1 MNLSDY
7 EAVWKRQEPPVET
20 KADIA
25 NLRATFASKSRKL
38 YATLL
43 VRDLTE
49 AVAGV
54 IVAMAYSFFWWQFGK
69 VGWPLSVAIVLI
81 LGVAGFFVRERFR
94 ARRNRVSP
102 DAPLVVKVQADL
114 AELCHQRRLVLKLWY
129 WYFAPI
135 AAAMAIQYTVLFQM
149 APPGSLIRDPIFIL
163 VFGVFPGLL
172 IFWLVWILN
181 RQALRKRIEPRLAEL
196 EKLHRELL
204 STS

>member
-1 MNLSDY
+1 MNWSDY
-7 EAVWKRQEPPVET
+7 EAIWKRQEPPAGT

-49 AVAGV
+49 AGASV
-54 IVAMAYSFFWWQFGK
+54 IVAMAYSFFWWQIGK
-69 VGWPLSVAIVLI
+69 RGWPLSVAIVLI
-81 LGVAGFFVRERFR
+81 LGVAGFFVRDRFR

-129 WYFAPI
+129 WYLAPC
-135 AAAMAIQYTVLFQM
+135 AAAIAIQYTVLFQV
-149 APPGSLIRDPIFIL
+149 APPWSLIRDPIFIL
-163 VFGVFPGLL
+163 GFGVLPVLL